1 MIVYWSM
8 IAWVLLFYFIY
19 SLGHKNKKEYNFAG
33 QSINNIQQD
42 NEFVY
47 HKIPYIYAIL
57 VFGYFVFWI
66 GIRRYVADTSTYI
79 GIFNSIST
87 DFSTAWGNIDWENSK
102 GPLFDAFNVIF
113 KNFISDNYTWWL
125 MTIAIFSGFCVLK
138 TLHKYSLNFFYSSY
152 LFITLVTC
160 TWMMNGMRQ
169 FICVSFLF
177 LLCDWL
183 IEGKFLRYLILCCI
197 LYYVHATVIV
207 MIPIYF
213 VARSKPW
220 SKKIFA
226 FLVCIILICI
236 FSEPFFNTV
245 DSALSGTAYS
255 GATSQ
260 FAEDDGV
267 NPLRVLFYAI
277 PPFLAFW
284 KKDRLSPY
292 FEKYKIL
299 PISINMSLVA
309 LSLYFVGM
317 FTSGILIGRMPV
329 YADVYN
335 LILIPFVLYFGF
347 EKEDRTWASVLYAL
361 VALAYFYTQW
371 NGNNYDSELTGF
383 FV

>member
-19 SLGHKNKKEYNFAG
+19 SLGHKNKKEYNFAC

-152 LFITLVTC
+152 
-160 TWMMNGMRQ
+160 
-169 FICVSFLF
+169 
-177 LLCDWL
+177 
-183 IEGKFLRYLILCCI
+183 
-197 LYYVHATVIV
+197 
-207 MIPIYF
+207 
-213 VARSKPW
+213 
-220 SKKIFA
+220 
-226 FLVCIILICI
+226 
-236 FSEPFFNTV
+236 
-245 DSALSGTAYS
+245 
-255 GATSQ
+255 
-260 FAEDDGV
+260 
-267 NPLRVLFYAI
+267 
-277 PPFLAFW
+277 
-284 KKDRLSPY
+284 
-292 FEKYKIL
+292 
-299 PISINMSLVA
+299 
-309 LSLYFVGM
+309 
-317 FTSGILIGRMPV
+317 
-329 YADVYN
+329 
-335 LILIPFVLYFGF
+335 
-347 EKEDRTWASVLYAL
+347 
-361 VALAYFYTQW
+361 
-371 NGNNYDSELTGF
+371 
-383 FV
+383 

>member
-1 MIVYWSM
+1 
-8 IAWVLLFYFIY
+8 
-19 SLGHKNKKEYNFAG
+19 
-33 QSINNIQQD
+33 
-42 NEFVY
+42 
-47 HKIPYIYAIL
+47 
-57 VFGYFVFWI
+57 
-66 GIRRYVADTSTYI
+66 
-79 GIFNSIST
+79 
-87 DFSTAWGNIDWENSK
+87 
-102 GPLFDAFNVIF
+102 
-113 KNFISDNYTWWL
+113 

-152 LFITLVTC
+152 LFITLLTF

-177 LLCDWL
+177 LFCDWL
-183 IEGKFLRYLILCCI
+183 IEGKFLRYLILCCV
-197 LYYVHATVIV
+197 LYFIHATVIV

-220 SKKIFA
+220 SERIFA

-255 GATSQ
+255 SATSQ

-267 NPLRVLFYAI
+267 NPLRVLFYTI
-277 PPFLAFW
+277 PTAFALW
-284 KKDRLSPY
+284 KKSE
-292 FEKYKIL
+292 FEQYYDKFKIL
-299 PISINMSLVA
+299 PICINMSLVA
-309 LSLYFVGM
+309 SSLYFVGM

-335 LILIPFVLYFGF
+335 LILIPFILYLGF
-347 EKEDRTWASVLYAL
+347 EKEGRTWASVLYAL
-361 VALAYFYTQW
+361 IALVYFYTQW
-371 NGNNYDSELTGF
+371 NGTNYDSELTGF